1 MCLTNANSTVCHSPE
16 EYLSLQIGHHEHLQ
30 MLCLY
35 LTDRLVGAEYIL
47 TLDLDDEFLK
57 ALYSARKVSLCA
69 ILVIV
74 VANNSCFKHMKDFLN
89 SHCFPINNF

>member
-1 MCLTNANSTVCHSPE
+1 
-16 EYLSLQIGHHEHLQ
+16 

-47 TLDLDDEFLK
+47 TLDLDDELLK
-57 ALYSARKVSLCA
+57 ALYSARKVRLCA

-74 VANNSCFKHMKDFLN
+74 VANNSGFKHMKEFLN
-89 SHCFPINNF
+89 SHCFPIYNF